1 MKQLLAG
8 AIIAFLSA
16 TAAASSDTDRG
27 TGVLRKV
34 DMDNQRIVIRH
45 GDWANGNMSAMTM
58 AMPVRSGVTLDSFS
72 KGDKVRFEVARQG
85 AEWVVTRMESEGR

>member
-1 MKQLLAG
+1 MKRLIMVTL
-8 AIIAFLSA
+8 IASA
-16 TAAASSDTDRG
+16 SAAAFASSDTDRG

-34 DMDNQRIVIRH
+34 DTDKQRIVVRH

-58 AMPVRSGVTLDSFS
+58 AMPVRSGVTLENFS

-85 AEWVVTRMESEGR
+85 SEWVITRLESEGR